1 MKILSFLGG
10 VLLGLLLMYLGVY
23 GSEEK
28 GKAQYAAPVTEQVG
42 TLKTIHTPAE
52 IKQTYT
58 SGGKWENENE

>member
-10 VLLGLLLMYLGVY
+10 VVLGLMLMYLGFY

-58 SGGKWENENE
+58 SGGKWENLNE